1 MSTSSDTTSARS
13 PRQVTVTQPGG
24 NKPKPTT
31 TRKKASGQLDVDAE
45 KEISKCREDKATRL
59 DLTKCSLASLPS
71 SIKDLTHLQEIYL
84 YQNKLSSLPFELGF
98 LTNLEMLALNENSLT
113 GLPESFENLKSLK
126 VLDLR
131 HNKLSDI
138 PDVVYKMSSLKTLY
152 LRYNRIMSVDNK
164 IANLTVSI
172 SKLLQP
178 NLINHQ
184 ITEFDD
190 VEFTREQNKRTSLWG
205 WPINKTGYLGR
216 CSQPPGTFTLWLA
229 VLRRLF
235 RALKFAF

>member
-1 MSTSSDTTSARS
+1 MCVYQKWSAGSVGIDTTSVKS

-31 TRKKASGQLDVDAE
+31 TRKKASGQLDIDAE
-45 KEISKCREDKATRL
+45 KEISKCRDEKSKRL

-84 YQNKLSSLPFELGF
+84 YQNKLASLPFELGF
-98 LTNLEMLALNENSLT
+98 LTNLEMLALNENSIT

-138 PDVVYKMSSLKTLY
+138 PDVVYKMTSLKTLY
-152 LRYNRIMSVDNK
+152 LRYNRIKTVANEIS
-164 IANLTVSI
+164 NLTVS
-172 SKLLQP
+172 SDSYWTGLLMHI
-178 NLINHQ
+178 L
-184 ITEFDD
+184 ITEFDH
-190 VEFTREQNKRTSLWG
+190 VKSSRK
-205 WPINKTGYLGR
+205 
-216 CSQPPGTFTLWLA
+216 
-229 VLRRLF
+229 
-235 RALKFAF
+235 